1 MSGVLLAAA
10 VLATWRVTH
19 LIAAEDGPWNLIA
32 RVRARAPGPLGA
44 LMDCFYCLSLWV
56 AIPAALVIGPDWIAR
71 GLAWPAVSGGAI
83 LLERL
88 TASRAH
94 ETEGGT

>member
-19 LIAAEDGPWNLIA
+19 LIAAEDGPWNVIA
-32 RVRARAPGPLGA
+32 RLRALAPGPVGR

-56 AIPAALVIGPDWIAR
+56 AMPAALVIGVDWVTR
-71 GLAWPAVSGGAI
+71 GLAWPAISGGAI

-88 TASRAH
+88 TAPRTQ
-94 ETEGGT
+94 EPEGGT

>member
-19 LIAAEDGPWNLIA
+19 LVAAEDGPWDVIA
-32 RVRARAPGPLGA
+32 RLLARAPGPVGR

-56 AIPAALVIGPDWIAR
+56 AVPAAILIGPDWFVR
-71 GLAWPAVSGGAI
+71 GLAWPAISGGAI

-88 TASRAH
+88 TASRSH
-94 ETEGGT
+94 EPEGRT